1 MNRLPLLLYHKL
13 RRFSILFCVG
23 NGGRRNFALTSTTP
37 MMGALFNQ
45 RKIAPVTNPPN
56 FGRVVNALIFEGV
69 TIFRGVLTFEDTN
82 QRKSAF
88 VTNAPKVGG
97 IELSAT
103 LRPSTLSPKMGCEKG
118 LPVSATPQVWGI
130 VIFDF
135 LFGQPKLGLSLLN
148 DNFRSVPLSRFVT
161 PPRNQPKVGLISRP
175 QFWGQ
180 FNMSEISGFSL
191 NPILDSMYF

>member
-1 MNRLPLLLYHKL
+1 MNRLPLFTLSRFAPFFNSFL
-13 RRFSILFCVG
+13 RRYR
-23 NGGRRNFALTSTTP
+23 GRRNFALTSTTP

-45 RKIAPVTNPPN
+45 RKIALVTNPPN

-130 VIFDF
+130 IKYEESSNLIF
-135 LFGQPKLGLSLLN
+135 LRTAQTWAVLTE
-148 DNFRSVPLSRFVT
+148 R
-161 PPRNQPKVGLISRP
+161 
-175 QFWGQ
+175 
-180 FNMSEISGFSL
+180 
-191 NPILDSMYF
+191 